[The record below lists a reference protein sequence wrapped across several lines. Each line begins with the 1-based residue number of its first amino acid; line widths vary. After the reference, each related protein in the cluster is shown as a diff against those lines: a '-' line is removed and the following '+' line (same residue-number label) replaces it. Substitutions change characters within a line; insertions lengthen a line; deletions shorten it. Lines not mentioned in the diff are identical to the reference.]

1 MPIVGC
7 LMQQLQRQCSVTYAK
22 KKKKKKWIDFKTC
35 ISIISQ

>member
-22 KKKKKKWIDFKTC
+22 KKNELILKLALV
-35 ISIISQ
+35 

>member
-22 KKKKKKWIDFKTC
+22 KKNNELILKLALV
-35 ISIISQ
+35 

>member
-22 KKKKKKWIDFKTC
+22 KKKKKNELILKLALV
-35 ISIISQ
+35 